1 MPRPERNIVLPPV
14 EYYTL
19 QNFSYTRKLLTICVL
34 LPYSGLGGTHFLL
47 PRTLHLATHTSGI
60 KVFMLRQSPPRIDVI
75 VGSLD
80 CQLTSPNAELLTLI
94 LVGSI
99 WHSTT
104 IVSCCFA
111 SIILLPNHHKH
122 PASYHKYDWN
132 MCEDKQ
138 RPQIEEPFCWTTGKL
153 SIVKHVW
160 TIDKYVI
167 S

>member
-47 PRTLHLATHTSGI
+47 PRTLHLATHTSGT

-99 WHSTT
+99 WHCTT

-111 SIILLPNHHKH
+111 SIILLPNRHKH
-122 PASYHKYDWN
+122 PASYKKYN
-132 MCEDKQ
+132 
-138 RPQIEEPFCWTTGKL
+138 
-153 SIVKHVW
+153 
-160 TIDKYVI
+160 
-167 S
+167 